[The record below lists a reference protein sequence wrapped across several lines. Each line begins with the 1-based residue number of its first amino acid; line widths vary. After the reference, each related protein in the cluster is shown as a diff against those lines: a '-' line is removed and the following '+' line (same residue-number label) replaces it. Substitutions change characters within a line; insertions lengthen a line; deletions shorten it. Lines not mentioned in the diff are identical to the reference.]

1 MSVLV
6 RNLITPA
13 TDHNHKLS
21 EMTHLMSPGTLHH
34 ILHNP
39 QPRPRRRNY
48 NHFLQATAHL
58 LIFRIMVHLPSKQFT
73 NKKLK

>member
-21 EMTHLMSPGTLHH
+21 EMTHLMSPGTLHQ
-34 ILHNP
+34 ILSHH

-58 LIFRIMVHLPSKQFT
+58 LIFRIMVHLPSKQFN